1 MTKMFKLTLLLFL
14 LVGLIQCSEHS
25 TAPTSGLPRN
35 LTTAENNLI
44 NSNNKFG
51 FKLFRE
57 VIEQENADTNVFI
70 SPLSVAMALGMTYN
84 GANGTTEEAM
94 RATLEFGNLTIQEIN
109 ESYQSLIELLINLDP
124 KVIFQ
129 IANSIW
135 YRQGKVFEQDFLNIN
150 QTYFN
155 ATVRGL
161 NFNNPNAADTMN
173 EWVDENTNGKITEIV
188 GKPINPLTVM
198 FLINAIYFKGTW
210 TYEFDPEQTQDDWFT
225 LPNGSQ
231 IPCRMMTMGDE
242 LYYFQN
248 DDFEA
253 IDLLYGDGKFS
264 MTIFLPQRQTYID
277 SLITEFNQENWDN
290 WMSSFV
296 KKFGVIELPKFTLE
310 YGKCLNDV
318 LKSLGM
324 EIAFNPY
331 QADFTKMRKS
341 GDLWINKVKHKTFVE
356 VNEEGTE
363 AAAVTSVEMMESCIP
378 GTPLDFQMRV
388 DRPFIFVIRE
398 HNSQTILFMGKIVEP
413 SWNEE

>member
-1 MTKMFKLTLLLFL
+1 MHKIFKLTLLLFV
-14 LVGLIQCSEHS
+14 LVGLMQCSVHS
-25 TAPTSGLPRN
+25 TSPTSGLPRE

-51 FKLFRE
+51 LKLFRE

-94 RATLEFGNLTIQEIN
+94 RTTLEFGNLTIQEIN

-135 YRQGKVFEQDFLNIN
+135 YRQGYIFEQEFIDLNK
-150 QTYFN
+150 TYFN
-155 ATVRGL
+155 AEVRDL
-161 NFNNPNAADTMN
+161 DFNNLNAADTMN

-188 GKPINPLTVM
+188 GEPINPLTVM

-210 TYEFDPEQTQDDWFT
+210 TYEFDPEQTQDDWFNM
-225 LPNGSQ
+225 PDGSQ
-231 IPCRMMTMGDE
+231 TSCKMMRQE
-242 LYYFQN
+242 
-248 DDFEA
+248 DDFQYFESFDFQA
-253 IDLLYGDGKFS
+253 IDLPYGEGKFS
-264 MTIFLPQRQTYID
+264 MTIFLPKPQTDID
-277 SLITEFNQENWDN
+277 SLIAKFNQENWDD
-290 WMSSFV
+290 WMSSFI
-296 KKFGVIELPKFTLE
+296 KQSGTIQLPKFTLE
-310 YGKCLNDV
+310 YGKCLNDI
-318 LKSLGM
+318 LKALGM
-324 EIAFNPY
+324 EIAFEPY

-341 GDLWINKVKHKTFVE
+341 GGLWISKVKHKTFVE

-363 AAAVTSVEMMESCIP
+363 AAAVTSVEMIES

-398 HNSQTILFMGKIVEP
+398 HNSQTILFIGKIVEP
-413 SWNEE
+413 SWNEG